1 MISKITK
8 QGNALY
14 ELGGGKIIDKG
25 DHLKLSIEKSDE
37 AVLTALKM
45 AIAKYG
51 TDLAVQG
58 NIEFKKRIL
67 MVAQKHNLKVNF
79 VDPQMQKIQEQHK
92 SKINHPK
99 QGMKR

>member
-1 MISKITK
+1 MINKITK
-8 QGNALY
+8 QGNVVY

-51 TDLAVQG
+51 TNLDVQG

-67 MVAQKHNLKVNF
+67 MVSQKHKLKVNF
-79 VDPQMQKIQEQHK
+79 VDPQMQKIQEQYHIK
-92 SKINHPK
+92 TQRPK
-99 QGMKR
+99 QGLKR